1 MWVLARPFEDLE
13 LRLTCEEK
21 CLPSPVEMVPQLD
34 GAGYQGTEHILLDIL
49 DTEQCRTARLGLE
62 LPE

>member
-13 LRLTCEEK
+13 LRLTSEEK
-21 CLPSPVEMVPQLD
+21 SLASPVEMVPELD
-34 GAGYQGTEHILLDIL
+34 GAGDQGSEHILLDIL
-49 DTEQCRTARLGLE
+49 DTEQRRTARLTLE